1 MKRIGWRGAL
11 GIALSVG
18 LLWWALHD
26 VSFDEVRTHLRATNM
41 PLMVL
46 AAIIATFTFPV
57 RALRWRVILAPVDE
71 HLQLGLLWRATAIGM
86 ALNNVVPL
94 RAGEVARAYVL
105 ARESRRVS
113 FSLSFASLAVDR
125 LFDAL
130 AVLLLVSVAI
140 LDPAFP
146 TRLDGGGPNV
156 ANWAGSFTLF
166 AVAGFAVLYAIVF
179 FPGRLI
185 SIYEWAVRRVAP
197 RFEARGR
204 EILLAFAEGLG
215 VLRRPAQFA
224 LVTAW
229 AVGMWTLN
237 AFAFWVAF
245 RAVGFEVPFT
255 AALLVQGIIA
265 FGIALPSAPGFFGLF
280 EGAAIIGLSIYG
292 IDRAAAVTWA
302 ITFHVLSF
310 IPITVI
316 GLYYFARMHLRLGEL
331 DRVSAERAP

>member
-11 GIALSVG
+11 GITLSVG

-26 VSFDEVRTHLRATNM
+26 VSFEEVRAHLRATNM
-41 PLMVL
+41 PLMVI
-46 AAIIATFTFPV
+46 AAIVATFTFPV
-57 RALRWRVILAPVDE
+57 RALRWRVILAPVDA

-86 ALNNVVPL
+86 ALNNVIPL

-125 LFDAL
+125 LFDAV
-130 AVLLLVSVAI
+130 AVLLLFSIAI
-140 LDPAFP
+140 FDPAFP
-146 TRLDGGGPNV
+146 ARMDGGGPNV
-156 ANWAGSFTLF
+156 ANWAGSFALF

-179 FPGRLI
+179 FPARLI
-185 SIYEWAVRRVAP
+185 SIYEWSVRRVAP

-204 EILLAFAEGLG
+204 NMLLAFAAGLS
-215 VLRRPAQFA
+215 VLRRPVQFA

-229 AVGMWTLN
+229 ALGLWIIN
-237 AFAFWVAF
+237 ALAFWLAF
-245 RAVGFEVPFT
+245 QAVGFEVPFT
-255 AALLVQGIIA
+255 AAFLVQGIIA
-265 FGIALPSAPGFFGLF
+265 IGIALPSAPGFFGLF
-280 EGAAIIGLSIYG
+280 EGAAILGLSLYG
-292 IDRAAAVTWA
+292 IERAAAVTWA

-316 GLYYFARMHLRLGEL
+316 GLYYFARMHIRLGEL
-331 DRVSAERAP
+331 EQVSAGKVP